1 MGGQTSFPCLM
12 LPLMRLFQSSRRMGE
27 CCRKPLAAI
36 TNTVIL
42 GFSAP
47 LWTSILHC
55 RQILYQLSYQGS
67 PRTSILNTQTS
78 SLPASSWES
87 TLGSQME
94 EGSPHL
100 FSSGAGQSFLQ
111 RAR

>member
-12 LPLMRLFQSSRRMGE
+12 LPLTQVFQSSRRMGE

-47 LWTSILHC
+47 LWTSIL
-55 RQILYQLSYQGS
+55 
-67 PRTSILNTQTS
+67 NTQTS

-87 TLGSQME
+87 TSGSQME

-100 FSSGAGQSFLQ
+100 FSSGAGQGFLQ